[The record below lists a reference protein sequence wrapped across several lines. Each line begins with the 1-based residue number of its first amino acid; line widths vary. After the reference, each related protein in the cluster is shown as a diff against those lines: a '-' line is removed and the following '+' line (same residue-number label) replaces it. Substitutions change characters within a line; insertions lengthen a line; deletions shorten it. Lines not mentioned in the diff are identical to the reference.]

1 MKSLRLMI
9 LLFALAATA
18 CLGVLM
24 LHAYRSLDAEEA
36 ATLGFFAEALFDEM
50 EATAAALVR
59 REEARPVDAYAAPP
73 ATGPDAL
80 RELPAEDFI
89 RGYFQ
94 NNPDG
99 SLQTP
104 HQAPGRLPAAE
115 LAARLAELADAN
127 RLFNGRRAEGT
138 DRLRPLPVEEPREER
153 RQDQERFAGQYLD
166 STRSR
171 QAKSYLGERDS
182 RREKVTPEQAY
193 NIARPGSRSSAD
205 SRAGPESVAEEK
217 AEDRAPAASPSTGRA
232 PAAPGA
238 AAVDGA
244 PMVQAEVAPFQS
256 VFLDR
261 RRVFI
266 FRRVVID
273 GRMYRQGFVLRLDD
287 FLAHL
292 TRAHFTGQ
300 PLARFA
306 HLRLRAIDQGVDAAV
321 VDAGP
326 PADRPLLNR
335 SRTFP
340 PPFGFLRATLASD
353 SIPAAPGRST
363 LTLALA
369 ALAVVI
375 LGGLV
380 AIYHVSRRIVDYSE
394 RRARF
399 VASVT
404 HELKTPLTNI
414 RMYIEML
421 EQGMARDPEREQ
433 AYFRILHSE
442 SARLSRLIGNVLELS
457 KLERRQRRPALAER
471 HLRRG
476 PGRGG
481 GAPGGAAAAGGVRAR
496 AGEPA
501 AAALPLR
508 PRDHGPGAAQPDRK
522 QPQVRPGLGRETHR
536 RARLR
541 EGGAG
546 AGRGGRQRAGNPAPR
561 PQEDFRG
568 LLPRRKRHDRG
579 GRRHGHRSGHGA
591 AVRAAFRGCGV
602 RREQRGTG
610 LHDPD
615 RPAAR
620 LKNGVAGRDPALRGP
635 S

>member
-50 EATAAALVR
+50 EAAAAALVR

-73 ATGPDAL
+73 ATGPDEL

-115 LAARLAELADAN
+115 HAARLAELADAN

-138 DRLRPLPVEEPREER
+138 DRLRPLPAAEPREER

-182 RREKVTPEQAY
+182 RHEKVTPEQAY
-193 NIARPGSRSSAD
+193 NIARSGSRSSAY
-205 SRAGPESVAEEK
+205 SRAAPESVAEEK
-217 AEDRAPAASPSTGRA
+217 AEDRAPAAAPSTGRA

-256 VFLDR
+256 VFLDH
-261 RRVFI
+261 RRVFT

-273 GRMYRQGFVLRLDD
+273 GRMYRQGFVLGLDD

-292 TRAHFTGQ
+292 TRAHFAGQ

-306 HLRLRAIDQGVDAAV
+306 HLRLRAVDQGVDAAV

-326 PADRPLLNR
+326 PADRPLLTR
-335 SRTFP
+335 ARTFP

-421 EQGMARDPEREQ
+421 EQGMAGDPEREQ

-457 KLERRQRRPALAER
+457 KLERRQRRPALASGTFDEVLDEVAALLAEPLRQEGFALER
-471 HLRRG
+471 ENRLRRPFRYDREIMVQVLINLIENSLKFGRASAVKRIAVRVYERGERVRIEVADSG
-476 PGRGG
+476 PGIPPRDLKKIFEDFYRAENAMTAAVGGTGIGLAMVRRFVQLLG
-481 GAPGGAAAAGGVRAR
+481 GAVSAANN
-496 AGEPA
+496 
-501 AAALPLR
+501 
-508 PRDHGPGAAQPDRK
+508 
-522 QPQVRPGLGRETHR
+522 
-536 RARLR
+536 
-541 EGGAG
+541 EGQGCTI
-546 AGRGGRQRAGNPAPR
+546 RI
-561 PQEDFRG
+561 E
-568 LLPRRKRHDRG
+568 LPR
-579 GRRHGHRSGHGA
+579 S
-591 AVRAAFRGCGV
+591 
-602 RREQRGTG
+602 
-610 LHDPD
+610 
-615 RPAAR
+615 
-620 LKNGVAGRDPALRGP
+620 
-635 S
+635 